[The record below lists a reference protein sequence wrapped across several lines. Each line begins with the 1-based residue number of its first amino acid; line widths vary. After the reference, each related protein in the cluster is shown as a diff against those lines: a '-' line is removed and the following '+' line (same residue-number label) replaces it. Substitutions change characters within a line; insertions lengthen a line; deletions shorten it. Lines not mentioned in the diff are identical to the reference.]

1 MSRALARRYLLG
13 CSGGLAAGMFF
24 ARESGAQI
32 AEEMT
37 VEGAGR
43 ERDRQ
48 TEIAR
53 LLFNEN
59 PYGPPESAK
68 QAVRESID
76 DSWSY
81 GYDDVRSLRN
91 LIAEREGLRPEN
103 VIISAGSGELLKI
116 AGLVLGG
123 GREVVSARPTF
134 TMLTDYAMRNRARI
148 EWVDLRSDMKIDLAG
163 MESRVSDNTAIVYVC
178 NPNNPTGLLVDPVEI
193 RAFIDVMPSRTTV
206 VVDEA
211 YIELTEA
218 PTKNSVV
225 DQVGAGKNVL
235 VTRTFSKIYGMA
247 GLRIGYGLGR
257 PDVIRRLE
265 QRRVSIPNRL
275 GLRAALASYRDEAF
289 LTHSRTMIR
298 ASMNQVSAALTELG
312 VEFLPTQ
319 TNFVLFN
326 TRRPSVEFYKYMRA
340 RNILVAPR
348 MENLDTWVRVSA
360 GHEKHMK
367 MFTDASREFFEN
379 S

>member
-1 MSRALARRYLLG
+1 
-13 CSGGLAAGMFF
+13 MFF